1 MTNIENHQMSR
12 LAGGKVTS
20 GPMNKA
26 LTQLFLIFSMLC
38 AAVGL
43 SGCDKRA
50 EDAGEQRDDRPVLVA
65 RARVAN
71 QSQAREFVATIRP
84 RVESD
89 LGFRV
94 AGKVVKRYVQS
105 GQKVKT
111 GEALAAL
118 DENDLRLQKEQ
129 AEAELAAAKT
139 ALNQAG
145 GDEKRALALRKNGW
159 TTDAALDR
167 IRAAAQEARGRL
179 QRSERALEMARNSI
193 DYATLRA
200 DGDGVVTQTLIE
212 PGQVVAAGQT
222 VIRLAHS
229 GEVEA
234 AVSLP
239 EDFASIADQGVA
251 TLTLWSNKQKI
262 YRAKLRELSPSAD
275 AATRTFAARYSILDP
290 DSALSLGMSATLSIS
305 AASPETIVSVPL
317 SALFNQGGGPAVWK
331 VDAEGRLQLHPVKL
345 VRYESDAA
353 LVSGGVTEGDEIVVL
368 GVHKLQAGRKVRV
381 MTRETL

>member
-1 MTNIENHQMSR
+1 
-12 LAGGKVTS
+12 
-20 GPMNKA
+20 MNKA
-26 LTQLFLIFSMLC
+26 LTLRFLIFSMLC

-50 EDAGEQRDDRPVLVA
+50 EDSGERRDDRPVLVA

-118 DENDLRLQKEQ
+118 DENDLKLQKEQ

-179 QRSERALEMARNSI
+179 QRSERTLEMARNSM

-222 VIRLAHS
+222 AVRLAHS

-251 TLTLWSNKQKI
+251 TLNLWSNKQKT

-290 DSALSLGMSATLSIS
+290 DSALSLGMSATLAIS
-305 AASPETIVSVPL
+305 AAGPETIVSVPL

-353 LVSGGVTEGDEIVVL
+353 LVSGGVAEGDEVVVL

-381 MTRETL
+381 MTRQTL